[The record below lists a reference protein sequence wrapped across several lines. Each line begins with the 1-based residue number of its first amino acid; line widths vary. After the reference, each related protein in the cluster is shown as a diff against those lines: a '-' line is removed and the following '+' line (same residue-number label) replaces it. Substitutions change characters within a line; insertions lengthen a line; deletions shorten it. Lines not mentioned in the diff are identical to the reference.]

1 MKTCIRVLLPLLSFL
16 AMTQVQA
23 TTPPAASQRSLIII
37 GASYAASW
45 GEPALPGFKVANKG
59 KGGEESTAV
68 RARFDRDV
76 LANKPDAV
84 LVWGHIND
92 IFRAPPEMLE
102 QVKRAACENFRAM
115 HEQARAAGIEM
126 LIATEVTLTVGDG
139 WLDQLRGMI
148 GRLRGRENYN
158 VTINRHVKD
167 VNACLRTYAAAQQL
181 KLLDLEKAV
190 DSGNGSRRAE
200 YSTEDGSHIS
210 AAGYAAL
217 TRYAV
222 QNLRQ
227 GAAAA
232 P

>member
-1 MKTCIRVLLPLLSFL
+1 MKTSIRVLLPLLSFL
-16 AMTQVQA
+16 AMTQAFA
-23 TTPPAASQRSLIII
+23 TSPPAATHRSLIII

-45 GEPALPGFKVANKG
+45 GEPSLPGFRVTNKG

-76 LANKPDAV
+76 IANKPDAV

-92 IFRAPPEMLE
+92 IFRAPPEKLE
-102 QVKRAACENFRAM
+102 QVKRTACDNFRVM
-115 HEQARAAGIEM
+115 HEQARVAGIEM

-139 WLDQLRGMI
+139 WLDQLRGFV

-158 VTINRHVKD
+158 ETINRHVKD
-167 VNACLRTYAAAQQL
+167 VNACLRTYAAAQRL

-200 YSTEDGSHIS
+200 YSTDDGSHIS
-210 AAGYAAL
+210 PAGYAAL
-217 TRYAV
+217 THFAV
-222 QNLRQ
+222 ENLRPR
-227 GAAAA
+227 A
-232 P
+232 PPAP

>member
-1 MKTCIRVLLPLLSFL
+1 MKTSIRVLLPLLSFL
-16 AMTQVQA
+16 AMTQAHA
-23 TTPPAASQRSLIII
+23 TTPPAATHRSLIII

-45 GEPALPGFKVANKG
+45 GEPALPGFRVTNKG

-76 LANKPDAV
+76 IANKPDAV

-92 IFRAPPEMLE
+92 IFRAPPEKLE
-102 QVKRAACENFRAM
+102 QVKRTACDNFRAM
-115 HEQARAAGIEM
+115 HEQARVAGIEM

-139 WLDQLRGMI
+139 WLDQLRGFV

-158 VTINRHVKD
+158 ETINRHVKD
-167 VNACLRTYAAAQQL
+167 VNACLRTYAAAQRL

-200 YSTEDGSHIS
+200 YSTDDGSHIS
-210 AAGYAAL
+210 PAGYAAL
-217 TRYAV
+217 TRFAV
-222 QNLRQ
+222 ESLRPR
-227 GAAAA
+227 APAA